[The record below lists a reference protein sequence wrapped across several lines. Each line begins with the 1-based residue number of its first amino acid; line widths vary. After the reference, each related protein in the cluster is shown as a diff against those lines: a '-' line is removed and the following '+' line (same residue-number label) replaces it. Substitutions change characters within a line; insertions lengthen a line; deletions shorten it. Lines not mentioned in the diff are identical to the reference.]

1 MLNASKDLDGY
12 KKHDG
17 ITVKLRNLNASK
29 KLESEN
35 TLRDRSKKAN
45 FECQQTT
52 GKLNNTM

>member
-35 TLRDRSKKAN
+35 TLRDRNKKRILNASK
-45 FECQQTT
+45 E
-52 GKLNNTM
+52 LES

>member
-35 TLRDRSKKAN
+35 TLRDRSKKSE
-45 FECQQTT
+45 F
-52 GKLNNTM
+52 